1 MNTLIM
7 SKSFETERQAQK
19 FADKIDDYNDDGYMF
34 SLCGYDAS
42 GKKVVDLEDLSDYS
56 KADVKAEKGFAD
68 CTTWTLKMK
77 VLDLRNTMIFSF
89 TGSFDSCYK
98 KFESLDGE
106 DLYADIAG
114 SKYAKGGRTKN
125 YKYIPNKEI
134 ESITIT
140 QGEGSITIPND
151 NILDG
156 AYIRRRY
163 KSFGR
168 GGNTGN
174 YNYGRSYFQDRAR
187 FAKGQEYEVQYRKHK

>member
-1 MNTLIM
+1 MVKITAKRF
-7 SKSFETERQAQK
+7 SKSTSTIVNALVAMANDMGFEVSRVEE
-19 FADKIDDYNDDGYMF
+19 F
-34 SLCGYDAS
+34 
-42 GKKVVDLEDLSDYS
+42 
-56 KADVKAEKGFAD
+56 
-68 CTTWTLKMK
+68 
-77 VLDLRNTMIFSF
+77 
-89 TGSFDSCYK
+89 
-98 KFESLDGE
+98 
-106 DLYADIAG
+106 
-114 SKYAKGGRTKN
+114 AKGGRTKS

-163 KSFGR
+163 KAFGR